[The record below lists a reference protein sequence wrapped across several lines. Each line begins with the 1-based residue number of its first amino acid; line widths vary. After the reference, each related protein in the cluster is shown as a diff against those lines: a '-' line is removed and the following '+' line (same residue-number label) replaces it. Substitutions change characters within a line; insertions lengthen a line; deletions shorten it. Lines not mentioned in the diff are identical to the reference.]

1 MLAFGTKE
9 IYNERGSNF
18 RGVEC
23 VEITR
28 KGTPYQLNGE
38 QTEVGD
44 KAPDFS
50 VQNLK
55 GDMIQLQ
62 DFTGKVVLISVIPD
76 IDTRVCAQQTRA
88 FNEKA
93 STIEGVQLITISNNT
108 QEQQSNWCSGEGIAM
123 EMLHDTNLI
132 FADGYGLYM
141 PELEKLARS
150 VFVIDAN
157 GVIVYQEIVPEMV
170 DEPDYDGVIEAAKS
184 AR

>member
-1 MLAFGTKE
+1 MQ
-9 IYNERGSNF
+9 
-18 RGVEC
+18 
-23 VEITR
+23 ITR
-28 KGTPYQLNGE
+28 KGTPYQLNGK
-38 QTEVGD
+38 QTNVGD

-50 VQNLK
+50 VKNLT

-93 STIEGVQLITISNNT
+93 SDIEGVQLVTISNNT
-108 QEQQSNWCSGEGIAM
+108 KEQQDNWCAGEGIEM

-132 FADGYGLYM
+132 FGDDYGLYM

-150 VFVIDAN
+150 VFVVDTN
-157 GVIVYQEIVPEMV
+157 GVIVYQEIVSEMV
-170 DEPDYDGVIEAAKS
+170 DEPDYEAVIEAAKS

>member
-1 MLAFGTKE
+1 MQ
-9 IYNERGSNF
+9 
-18 RGVEC
+18 
-23 VEITR
+23 ITR
-28 KGTPYQLNGE
+28 KGTPYQLNGK
-38 QTEVGD
+38 QTNVGD

-50 VQNLK
+50 VKNLT

-93 STIEGVQLITISNNT
+93 SDIEGVQLVTISNNT
-108 QEQQSNWCSGEGIAM
+108 KEQQDNWCAGEGIEM

-132 FADGYGLYM
+132 FGDAYGLYM

-150 VFVIDAN
+150 VFVVDTN
-157 GVIVYQEIVPEMV
+157 GVIVYQEIVSEMV
-170 DEPDYDGVIEAAKS
+170 DEPDYEAVIEAAKS